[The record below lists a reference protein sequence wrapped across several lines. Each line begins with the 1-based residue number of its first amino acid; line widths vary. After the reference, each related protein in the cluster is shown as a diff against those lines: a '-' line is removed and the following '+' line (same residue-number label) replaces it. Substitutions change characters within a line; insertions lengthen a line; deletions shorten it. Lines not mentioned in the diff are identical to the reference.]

1 MLRELENL
9 LSQCQY
15 VKNVLLPIGL
25 EEIGESAF
33 DNCWN
38 LEKIEIPDSVKKIGA
53 NCFERCQAML
63 LHIAIIFQR

>member
-1 MLRELENL
+1 MFYY
-9 LSQCQY
+9 Q
-15 VKNVLLPIGL
+15 L

>member
-1 MLRELENL
+1 M
-9 LSQCQY
+9 
-15 VKNVLLPIGL
+15 KNVLLPIGL